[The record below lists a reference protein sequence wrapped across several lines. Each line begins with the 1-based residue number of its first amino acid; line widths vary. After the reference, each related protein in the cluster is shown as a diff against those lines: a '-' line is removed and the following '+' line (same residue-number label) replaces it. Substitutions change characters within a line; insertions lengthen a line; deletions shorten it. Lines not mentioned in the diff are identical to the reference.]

1 MSTRPT
7 FEALRKVVAPRANTQ
22 PYQTPPT
29 KVSGGFGVVPGA
41 IADVDTSKPVVT
53 PARISRADAQNIVQA
68 ELLGAVRGLMQNT
81 TALTS
86 QINRVGA
93 KNGVIGTE
101 LVQFG
106 AGGSLEVSRP
116 VTIGSLCIHNVGS
129 TPVIVQI
136 GAGAA
141 ATAPNTGQ
149 GLHYVPAGAFIPI
162 PIGQRGLVL
171 YGTAGQLCNLQL
183 FTGLQAYGVGL

>member
-7 FEALRKVVAPRANTQ
+7 FEALRKAVAPRATTQ
-22 PYQTPPT
+22 PYGTPPS
-29 KVSGGFGVVPGA
+29 KVSGGFGTVPGA
-41 IADVDTSKPVVT
+41 VADVNTSKPVIP
-53 PARISRADAQNIVQA
+53 PARISRADAQNLVQA
-68 ELLGAVRGLMQNT
+68 ELLGAVRGLMQGT

-86 QINRVGA
+86 QINRMGA

-101 LVQFG
+101 LVLFG
-106 AGGSLEVSRP
+106 SAGSVEVSRP
-116 VTIGSLCIHNVGS
+116 VTIGSMCIHNVGS
-129 TPVIVQI
+129 TPITVQI

-141 ATAPNTGQ
+141 STAPNTGQ
-149 GLHYVPAGAFIPI
+149 GLHIVPAGAFIPI
-162 PIGQRGLVL
+162 PIGQKGLVL

>member
-101 LVQFG
+101 LVQ
-106 AGGSLEVSRP
+106 
-116 VTIGSLCIHNVGS
+116 
-129 TPVIVQI
+129 I